1 MTRINTNVVSL
12 NAQKTLRRSNQSLQ
26 LALTRL
32 STGLRINT
40 GKDDPAGLIGSEV
53 LRTSIVS
60 VQRAITNNER
70 ANQLIATAESALSQV
85 NALLNDIRG
94 LVSEAANTGALSQEQ
109 IAANQLQIDSS
120 LEAIDRIA
128 QITTFQGRKLL
139 DGSLDFITSGVDTSK
154 VADLKIDQ
162 ANFGSRSQINVS
174 IDIVQQATKGRLTFK
189 GGAIASDVVL
199 EVSGAN
205 GTEVFNF
212 ASGSKI
218 EDIATAVNLVA
229 DATGV
234 EAQVGKDATK
244 GSVTIS
250 SYGLNN
256 DIVITA
262 NEAGYDAGNIRVKY
276 SLGDS
281 TATTATFTEGASGEA
296 DQIEVKLQTT
306 AAVKAEGIVDDA
318 VAAKL
323 ETDTGTGDAN
333 AKFVLTAVEAGTSG
347 NNIQLVIN
355 SQDNQGQGVE
365 VAVSGNVITV
375 TLDTDAANGG
385 ANAKQTAADLVAAI
399 NNNVDARELVTAAL
413 AEGSDGSGTLNTIGA
428 TNLSGGADT
437 ANNEIRFKAKIASDD
452 FTDISVNYVDANK
465 ITDATFTNVTLDYQS
480 GPVKARAALKLPDTD
495 DNIILTATKAGT
507 EFNDVTIRFSTAA
520 FGTDKAN
527 VYYDASKKELVLE
540 IDSAGNTTMGTL
552 KKAINDEGTFTV
564 SDGSE
569 SVNNASVLE
578 TSGTNSVVGVT
589 ANTSKSGSDG
599 KTLFVYIDAG
609 TSTAADVV
617 NAVGTPPDAATRR
630 VAALFTVELDDNTGA
645 GVVNELAK
653 EKVITGG
660 QTGGKIVATANDVV
674 NAINSSAAGAKVTA
688 SLAAGN
694 NGYGKVTL
702 FDRVAYAGDADKNN
716 RLQFLAPENAPKI
729 RFVSKAGQK
738 LGLDLTTDPPQ
749 EGFASVVIQAANAN
763 ATLKF
768 TAKQKGAE
776 FDGITI
782 QYVDDGTV
790 AAGQEQVL
798 FDRSKKRLIIK
809 VDSGNTTANQVI
821 AAINNDEFVS
831 TLFKAENYGS
841 STGAGAVQTTDTDLN
856 NEKLN
861 LKTSGGLI
869 DPGTLIINLETD
881 SDGLVKTT
889 AKDIVD
895 FFDDPSKFIT
905 DSTELA
911 KVQDLLDQYG
921 VSVSL
926 AEGSD
931 GTGLVD
937 PTTSDVTFSTL
948 GVTYTDAQPTGRTY
962 SVNGQNAQLE
972 FTALQAGTEYDGVK
986 VVFVDDATVTQGTE
1000 KAEYDAATKT
1010 LTFRIDEGN
1019 TTAQDIFNI
1028 FKASHSNY
1036 DANIASLF
1044 KASLVGTG
1052 GSVITTDDTATLTG
1066 GQVTSDTP
1074 DGAALLGNSD
1084 AAETGLSFVAAEYGS
1099 QAFVQVK
1106 ALSGTFTLVDD
1117 SGNVAERSAGQDVKA
1132 RVNGIEAVGSGLTL
1146 SVNTSALDL
1155 TLTVTTSVST
1165 GDSLNF
1171 SILGGGALFQL
1182 GPDVVS
1188 NQQARLGIQAVN
1200 TARLGAAAGKL
1211 FELRSGGAKSLLND
1225 PTGAA
1230 RVVEEAITQITS
1242 LRGRLGAF
1250 QKTTLETNIF
1260 SLSDTLENLTEAE
1273 SSIRDADFAAE
1284 SAALTRAQILVQ
1296 SGTSV
1301 LAIANSNPQ
1310 NVLALLR

>member
-154 VADLKIDQ
+154 VADVKIDQ
-162 ANFGSRSQINVS
+162 ASFGSRSQINVS

-189 GGAIASDVVL
+189 GGAIADDVVL

-212 ASGSKI
+212 AAGSKI

-250 SYGLNN
+250 SFGANN

-281 TATTATFTEGASGEA
+281 TGTTAVFTEGASGEP
-296 DQIEVKLQTT
+296 DQIDVKLQTT
-306 AAVKAEGIVDDA
+306 AAVKAEGVVDDA
-318 VAAKL
+318 VAATL

-333 AKFVLTAVEAGTSG
+333 ARFVLTAVEAGPSG

-365 VAVSGNVITV
+365 VSVSGNVITV

-413 AEGSDGSGTLNTIGA
+413 AEGSDGSGTLNTLAA

-465 ITDATFTNVTLDYQS
+465 ITDATFSNVTLDYQS
-480 GPVKARAALKLPDTD
+480 GPVKAKAALVLPKAD
-495 DNIILTATKAGT
+495 DNLIFTATKAGT

-520 FGTDKAN
+520 FGADKAN

-540 IDSAGNTTMGTL
+540 IDNTGLTTIGTL
-552 KKAINDEGTFTV
+552 MNAVNDEGTFTV
-564 SDGSE
+564 AAGSE
-569 SVNNASVLE
+569 TLNTAQTLD
-578 TSGTNSVVGVT
+578 TSGANDVTSST

-617 NAVGTPPDAATRR
+617 NAVNTPPDAATRR
-630 VAALFTVELDDNTGA
+630 VAALFSVELDDNAGTGA
-645 GVVNELAK
+645 VNELAK
-653 EKVITGG
+653 KNVITGG
-660 QTGGKIVATANDVV
+660 QTGGKVVATANDVV
-674 NAINSSAAGAKVTA
+674 AAINNSAAGAKVTA

-702 FDRVAYAGDADKNN
+702 FDRVAYTGDADKNN
-716 RLQFLAPENAPKI
+716 RLQFLAPANAPKI
-729 RFVSKAGQK
+729 RFVSNPGQS
-738 LGLDLTTDPPQ
+738 LGLDLTSDPPQ
-749 EGFASVVIQAANAN
+749 EGFASVVIQAQNAN

-790 AAGQEQVL
+790 TAGQEQVL
-798 FDRSKKRLIIK
+798 FDRSKKRLIVKI
-809 VDSGNTTANQVI
+809 DSGNTTANQVI

-841 STGAGAVQTTDTDLN
+841 STGAGTVQTTDTDLN

-861 LKTSGGLI
+861 LTTSGGLI
-869 DPGTLIINLETD
+869 DPGTLVINLETD
-881 SDGLVKTT
+881 ADGLVKTT

-895 FFDDPSKFIT
+895 FFDDPSKFIS
-905 DSTELA
+905 DATELS
-911 KVQDLLDQYG
+911 KVQDLLNKYG

-931 GTGLVD
+931 GTGLVE
-937 PTTSDVTFSTL
+937 PTTSDVSFNVL
-948 GVTYTDAQPTGRTY
+948 GVTYTDAQASGRTY
-962 SVNGQNAQLE
+962 SVNGTDAQLE

-1028 FKASHSNY
+1028 FKASDPNY
-1036 DANIASLF
+1036 DPNIASLF
-1044 KASLVGTG
+1044 KASLVGAGTG
-1052 GSVITTDDTATLTG
+1052 VITTDDTATLTG

-1106 ALSGTFTLVDD
+1106 ALSGSFTLVDD
-1117 SGNVAERSAGQDVKA
+1117 NGNVAERSVGQDVKA

-1155 TLTVTTSVST
+1155 TLTVTTDVST

-1250 QKTTLETNIF
+1250 QRTTLETNIF